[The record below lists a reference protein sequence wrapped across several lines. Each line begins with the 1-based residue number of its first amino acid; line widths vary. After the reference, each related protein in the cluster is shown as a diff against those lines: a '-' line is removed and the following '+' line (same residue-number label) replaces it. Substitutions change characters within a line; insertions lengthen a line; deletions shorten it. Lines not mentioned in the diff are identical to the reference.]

1 MLISLKCM
9 GRLGEPKTQKGWNLG
24 GRRLPAAGGK
34 KARVA
39 SVGPSITN
47 AIDAPHKKGAL
58 MKARPPFHHG
68 GGRAIRAPQSM
79 RATELRAAPTGNTL
93 NPKP

>member
-1 MLISLKCM
+1 MCV
-9 GRLGEPKTQKGWNLG
+9 GRLGGPKTQKGWILG

-34 KARVA
+34 ESALA
-39 SVGPSITN
+39 SVGPAIITT
-47 AIDAPHKKGAL
+47 IDAPHKKGAL
-58 MKARPPFHHG
+58 LKARPPFHHG

-79 RATELRAAPTGNTL
+79 RATDLQAAPTDNTL

>member
-1 MLISLKCM
+1 MDAGSLP
-9 GRLGEPKTQKGWNLG
+9 RV
-24 GRRLPAAGGK
+24 GK

-39 SVGPSITN
+39 SVGLGISNTV
-47 AIDAPHKKGAL
+47 DTPHKKGAL

-79 RATELRAAPTGNTL
+79 RAIDLRAAPTENTL